1 MKYII
6 QWSTEDIFFY
16 LTFYIMSK
24 SSKKALGLAVE
35 FSSTKDDILKTISRM
50 TASSV
55 RKMSKLSTT
64 QLAQILSVIINY
76 KKHERELL
84 FVENN
89 FEFIAEFL
97 SQDLMRDLNNKNI
110 RRKRLNLHFALPE
123 HIYRMLK
130 FNAYRVGNRAMVM
143 SFTEG
148 SRTRVMENLNT
159 VVMPSYSPQSLVQNK

>member
-1 MKYII
+1 
-6 QWSTEDIFFY
+6 
-16 LTFYIMSK
+16 MSK

-35 FSSTKDDILKTISRM
+35 FSSAKDDILKMISKM
-50 TASSV
+50 TSSSI
-55 RKMSKLSTT
+55 RKMSKLSSTR
-64 QLAQILSVIINY
+64 LAQILSVMMHY

-89 FEFIAEFL
+89 LEFIAEFL
-97 SQDLMRDLNNKNI
+97 SQDLMRDLDNKNI

-130 FNAYRVGNRAMVM
+130 FNAYRVGNRAMIM

-148 SRTRVMENLNT
+148 SRTRVMDNLNT
-159 VVMPSYSPQSLVQNK
+159 VVTPAYSPQSLVQNK